1 LICNEP
7 EFGGFLN
14 KVSRARE
21 AVKNMD
27 KFVDEC
33 RRAEHSK
40 YRGMPRED
48 AIVEFKIHAAQLYA
62 ENEQPFPV
70 PFAEPQPHRD
80 ASPYSS
86 DTQFDGTWSEEG
98 SYSSGYYT
106 PVEGAQPAAPPAI
119 TKDGETGVGGIALI
133 SSSPGSRESG
143 APADQIIRV
152 GNGGSEQRVDAAQIQ
167 GTAVGASGDSS
178 LVSQK
183 GWTSATT
190 LKVIAGTTLGFG
202 LVAGVI
208 FLYQK
213 LFRGKRKPDRE
224 SRSRIHARS
233 WNMADVGG
241 DVL

>member
-1 LICNEP
+1 
-7 EFGGFLN
+7 
-14 KVSRARE
+14 
-21 AVKNMD
+21 VKNMD
-27 KFVDEC
+27 KLVDEC

-40 YRGMPRED
+40 YRGMPSED
-48 AIVEFKIHAAQLYA
+48 AIVEFKIHAARLYA

-70 PFAEPQPHRD
+70 PLGEAQPQRD

-86 DTQFDGTWSEEG
+86 DTQFDGAWSEEG

-106 PVEGAQPAAPPAI
+106 PVEAAPPAAPPAI
-119 TKDGETGVGGIALI
+119 TKDAENGADGIVLI
-133 SSSPGSRESG
+133 SSSPGKRESG
-143 APADQIIRV
+143 PPADQIIRV
-152 GNGGSEQRVDAAQIQ
+152 GNGGSGQRVDPAQIQ
-167 GTAVGASGDSS
+167 GTAVGASGDPS

-202 LVAGVI
+202 LVAGVM

-213 LFRGKRKPDRE
+213 LFRGKRNPDGE

-233 WNMADVGG
+233 WSMADVPGV

>member
-1 LICNEP
+1 MV
-7 EFGGFLN
+7 G
-14 KVSRARE
+14 RARE
-21 AVKNMD
+21 AVNNMD
-27 KFVDEC
+27 NLVDEC

-40 YRGMPRED
+40 YRGMPREN

-70 PFAEPQPHRD
+70 PFGEPQPHRD

-86 DTQFDGTWSEEG
+86 DTQFDGALSEEG

-106 PVEGAQPAAPPAI
+106 PVEGAPPAVPRAI
-119 TKDGETGVGGIALI
+119 TKDGENGVDGIMLI
-133 SSSPGSRESG
+133 SSSPGNRESG
-143 APADQIIRV
+143 APADQIIQV
-152 GNGGSEQRVDAAQIQ
+152 GNGGSQQQVDPAQIQ

-178 LVSQK
+178 LVSQR

-208 FLYQK
+208 FLYKK
-213 LFRGKRKPDRE
+213 LFRGKRRPDGE
-224 SRSRIHARS
+224 SRNRIHVRS
-233 WNMADVGG
+233 WSMADVGVG
-241 DVL
+241 ML

>member
-1 LICNEP
+1 MVI
-7 EFGGFLN
+7 
-14 KVSRARE
+14 ARE
-21 AVKNMD
+21 AMNNMD
-27 KFVDEC
+27 NLVDQC

-86 DTQFDGTWSEEG
+86 DTQFDGAWSDEG

-106 PVEGAQPAAPPAI
+106 PVEGAPPAAPLAI
-119 TKDGETGVGGIALI
+119 TKDGENGVDGIALI
-133 SSSPGSRESG
+133 SSSPGNRESG

-152 GNGGSEQRVDAAQIQ
+152 GNGGSDQRVDPAEIQ
-167 GTAVGASGDSS
+167 GTAIGAPGDSS
-178 LVSQK
+178 LGSQE

-202 LVAGVI
+202 LVAGFI
-208 FLYQK
+208 FLYKK
-213 LFRGKRKPDRE
+213 LFRGKRNPDGE

-233 WNMADVGG
+233 WSIADVDV